1 MSRVTIAPI
10 TTTVRGLST
19 EVAVG
24 RANGLDARGV
34 VSCDNIVTVL
44 ANALGPPIG
53 HLLPAQ
59 EAELSAAINAAFDL
73 E

>member
-1 MSRVTIAPI
+1 MTRVTIAPI
-10 TTTVRGLST
+10 TTTIRGLST

-24 RANGLDARGV
+24 PANGLDARGV
-34 VSCDNIVTVL
+34 VSGDNIVTVL
-44 ANALGPPIG
+44 ANALGPRIG
-53 HLLPAQ
+53 QLLPAQ